1 MEYPMIVFCHN
12 RTDPQALYGVTD
24 HEFGHTWFPM
34 VVGSN
39 ERRYAW
45 MDEGFNE
52 FINYYDWVKRFGLPP
67 EHRGSIRD
75 YLAMATSG
83 QERPIMS
90 FPDQLPSM
98 FVSPA
103 AYDKPAIALRLLRE
117 VVVGPE
123 RFDAAFKEY
132 FRRWA
137 YKHPTPADF
146 FRTMEDGAGE
156 DLSWFWRGWLFTTA
170 QLDQAVDSVV
180 LADSAGV
187 ESRIHLRNVGGMPM
201 PVELALLM
209 DDGSTQRL
217 TLPVEIW
224 FGGATYTAVVPGPKK
239 VNSVTVDPES
249 RYPDVRRENNRWPA
263 GITQTETLTAPPRS
277 ATGR

>member
-1 MEYPMIVFCHN
+1 
-12 RTDPQALYGVTD
+12 
-24 HEFGHTWFPM
+24 
-34 VVGSN
+34 
-39 ERRYAW
+39 
-45 MDEGFNE
+45 
-52 FINYYDWVKRFGLPP
+52 
-67 EHRGSIRD
+67 
-75 YLAMATSG
+75 
-83 QERPIMS
+83 
-90 FPDQLPSM
+90 M

-103 AYDKPAIALRLLRE
+103 AYDKPAIALRLLRD

-123 RFDAAFKEY
+123 RFDPAFKEY

-146 FRTMEDGAGE
+146 FRTIEDGVGE
-156 DLSWFWRGWLFTTA
+156 DLSWFWRSWLFTTA
-170 QLDQAVDSVV
+170 QLDQAVDSIV

-187 ESRIHLRNVGGMPM
+187 ESRIFLRNRGGIPM
-201 PVELALLM
+201 PVNLGLLM

-224 FGGATYTAVVPGPKK
+224 FGGDSYTALVRGPKK
-239 VNSVTVDPES
+239 VNAVTVDPES

-263 GITQTETLTAPPRS
+263 GISQSETPTTPPRS

>member
-1 MEYPMIVFCHN
+1 
-12 RTDPQALYGVTD
+12 
-24 HEFGHTWFPM
+24 
-34 VVGSN
+34 
-39 ERRYAW
+39 
-45 MDEGFNE
+45 
-52 FINYYDWVKRFGLPP
+52 
-67 EHRGSIRD
+67 
-75 YLAMATSG
+75 
-83 QERPIMS
+83 
-90 FPDQLPSM
+90 M
-98 FVSPA
+98 FLGPA
-103 AYDKPAIALRLLRE
+103 AYDKPALALRLLRE

-156 DLSWFWRGWLFTTA
+156 DLSWFWRGWLYTTA
-170 QLDQAVDSVV
+170 QLDQAVDSIV

-187 ESRIHLRNVGGMPM
+187 ESRIYLRSAGGIPM
-201 PVELALLM
+201 PVELTLLL

-217 TLPVEIW
+217 TLPVEVW
-224 FGGATYTAVVPGPKK
+224 FGGAAYTAVIPGPKK
-239 VNSVTVDPES
+239 VNSVTVDPDS

-263 GITQTETLTAPPRS
+263 GVTRSDTLAAPPGS